1 MSKIVALSGEER
13 DNLGTGA
20 ARALRRE
27 NFIPAIIYGGGK
39 KEVMLSLPK
48 KEMSMLYDAHGF
60 FSHLY
65 EISVGGHKYRVIP
78 KHVQLHPV
86 NDRIEHIDFVHVAA
100 GSKVKI
106 PVEIEFIN
114 KDKSVGIKAGGI
126 LSAAHMHVDLLC
138 DPVHIPEV
146 IEVDVLNLEIG
157 SVIHAGD
164 LTLPK
169 NVELAVPADHTI
181 CTMAHPSKVVEE
193 EEVPQAGSAE
203 EGETSKPG
211 DEAAAAEGEKSE

>member
-13 DNLGTGA
+13 SNLGTGA

-39 KEVMLSLPK
+39 NEVLLSLPK
-48 KEMSMLYDAHGF
+48 KEISILYEAHGF

-78 KHVQLHPV
+78 KNVQLNPV
-86 NDRIEHIDFVHVAA
+86 SDRIEHIDFVHVAA
-100 GSKVKI
+100 GSKIKV

-114 KDKSVGIKAGGI
+114 KDKSIGIKAGGI

-138 DPVHIPEV
+138 DPAHIPEML
-146 IEVDVLNLEIG
+146 EVDTLNLELG
-157 SVIHAGD
+157 AVVHAGD
-164 LTLPK
+164 LKLPK
-169 NVELAVPADHTI
+169 HVELAVPADHTI
-181 CTMAHPSKVVEE
+181 CTMAHPSKPV
-193 EEVPQAGSAE
+193 EEVPAVEGGEAAE
-203 EGETSKPG
+203 ES
-211 DEAAAAEGEKSE
+211 EKSE

>member
-13 DNLGTGA
+13 SNLGTGA

-48 KEMSMLYDAHGF
+48 KELSMLYDAHGF

-100 GSKVKI
+100 GSKVKV

-114 KDKSVGIKAGGI
+114 KDKSAGIKAGGI

-138 DPVHIPEV
+138 DPAHIPEM
-146 IEVDVLNLEIG
+146 IEVDVVNLELG
-157 SVIHAGD
+157 SVVHAGD
-164 LTLPK
+164 LKLPK
-169 NVELAVPADHTI
+169 HVELAVPADYTI
-181 CTMAHPSKVVEE
+181 CTMAHPSKAVEE
-193 EEVPQAGSAE
+193 APQAAAE
-203 EGETSKPG
+203 EGG
-211 DEAAAAEGEKSE
+211 AAEGEKSE